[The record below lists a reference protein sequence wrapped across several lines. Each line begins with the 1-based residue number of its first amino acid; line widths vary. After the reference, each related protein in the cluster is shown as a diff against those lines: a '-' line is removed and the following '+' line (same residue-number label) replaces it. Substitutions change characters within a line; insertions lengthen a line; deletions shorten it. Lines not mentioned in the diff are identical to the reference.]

1 MEKTIADKTV
11 TVNEEGFMTDA
22 AQWCKEIGEALA
34 LEEGICMVD
43 RHWVVVDYLRD
54 QDAQGVP
61 MSIRK
66 IKNSGVVDI
75 KEIYQLFPKGPLKVA
90 SKVAGLKKPASCL

>member
-1 MEKTIADKTV
+1 
-11 TVNEEGFMTDA
+11 
-22 AQWCKEIGEALA
+22 
-34 LEEGICMVD
+34 
-43 RHWVVVDYLRD
+43 
-54 QDAQGVP
+54 

>member
-1 MEKTIADKTV
+1 MEKTIADRTV
-11 TVNEEGFMTDA
+11 TVNEEGFMTDRT
-22 AQWCKEIGEALA
+22 QWSKEVGEAIA
-34 LEEGICMVD
+34 NEEGVSMTD

-75 KEIYQLFPKGPLKVA
+75 KEIYQLYPKGPLKVA

>member
-1 MEKTIADKTV
+1 MEKTIAGKTIS
-11 TVNEEGFMTDA
+11 VNEEGYMTDRT
-22 AQWCKEIGEALA
+22 QWDKEVGEAIA
-34 LEEGICMVD
+34 NEEGVSMTD

-75 KEIYQLFPKGPLKVA
+75 KEIYQLYPKGPLKVA
-90 SKVAGLKKPASCL
+90 SKVAGLTKPASCL

>member
-1 MEKTIADKTV
+1 MERTIAGKTIA
-11 TVNEEGFMTDA
+11 VNEEGFMTDGT
-22 AQWCKEIGEALA
+22 QWSREVGEAIA
-34 LEEGICMVD
+34 NEEGVSMTE

-75 KEIYQLFPKGPLKVA
+75 KEIYQLYPKGPLKVA